1 MNSKPR
7 DIPRF
12 LPTLTEVVD
21 PRELGLL
28 QATPEKQDVARLAE
42 LVRQQVWP
50 VLERKLQEEYER
62 LVRLT
67 LSEQGLG
74 LSLRLR
80 QEMDLIVQQV
90 VRDALSHSESSKKI
104 VE

>member
-1 MNSKPR
+1 MNSKSR

-21 PRELGLL
+21 PREFGLL
-28 QATPEKQDVARLAE
+28 QAAPDKPDVARLAE

-50 VLERKLQEEYER
+50 VLERKLQEECER
-62 LVRLT
+62 LVRLM

-74 LSLRLR
+74 VSLRMR
-80 QEMDLIVQQV
+80 QEMDLIIQQV
-90 VRDALSHSESSKKI
+90 VREVISHSETSKNF